1 MCVVQV
7 FVHGI
12 IVSNIC
18 SIATK
23 KGFFIMNENSL
34 TERQVQIL
42 EFIDSESRKR
52 GFPPSV
58 REICKAVGLTS
69 PSTVH
74 AHLSSLQK
82 LGYLR
87 RSEPG
92 KPRAI
97 EVCFDPISGVAVDR
111 GAVQHVPLVG
121 DVAAGVTV
129 FRQENIEESLP
140 LPAEF
145 TGEGNLFML
154 RVKGDSMTGD
164 GILDNDYVVV
174 KSETSS
180 SSADEL
186 LVVELPEADGTVGVK
201 RLKRQGNKA
210 IICSSN
216 PDFEDIHYK
225 VDEVKIIGKVVT
237 VLRKI

>member
-7 FVHGI
+7 FDHGI
-12 IVSNIC
+12 MVSNIC

-23 KGFFIMNENSL
+23 KGFFIMIENSL
-34 TERQVQIL
+34 TERQIQIL
-42 EFIDSESRKR
+42 EFIDSETRER

-74 AHLSSLQK
+74 AHLARLQK

-87 RSEPG
+87 RSDPG

-97 EVCFDPISGVAVDR
+97 EVCFDPMSGAAVDR
-111 GAVQHVPLVG
+111 GSVQHVPLVG

-145 TGEGNLFML
+145 TGEGTLFML
-154 RVKGDSMTGD
+154 RVKGDSMIGD
-164 GILDNDYVVV
+164 GILDKDYVVV
-174 KSETSS
+174 KAETSS
-180 SSADEL
+180 NSADEL

-201 RLKRQGNKA
+201 RLKRRGDKV
-210 IICSSN
+210 IVCSSN
-216 PDFEDIHYK
+216 PTHEDIEYK
-225 VDEVKIIGKVVT
+225 ADEVHIIGKVVT

>member
-7 FVHGI
+7 FDHGI
-12 IVSNIC
+12 MISNVC

-23 KGFFIMNENSL
+23 QGFFIMNENSL

-87 RSEPG
+87 RSDPG

-97 EVCFDPISGVAVDR
+97 EVCFEPRSGVAVDR

-154 RVKGDSMTGD
+154 RVKGDSLTGD

>member
-1 MCVVQV
+1 
-7 FVHGI
+7 
-12 IVSNIC
+12 
-18 SIATK
+18 
-23 KGFFIMNENSL
+23 MNENSL
-34 TERQVQIL
+34 TQRQIQIL
-42 EFIDSESRKR
+42 EFIDSESRER

-74 AHLSSLQK
+74 AHLASLQK

-87 RSEPG
+87 RSDPG

-97 EVCFDPISGVAVDR
+97 EVCVDPISGVAVDR

-201 RLKRQGNKA
+201 RLKRQGSKVVV
-210 IICSSN
+210 CSSN
-216 PDFEDIHYK
+216 PDFEDVEYK
-225 VDEVKIIGKVVT
+225 ADEVKIIGKVVT

>member
-7 FVHGI
+7 FDHGI
-12 IVSNIC
+12 MISNVC

-42 EFIDSESRKR
+42 EFIGSESRKR

-87 RSEPG
+87 RSDPG

-111 GAVQHVPLVG
+111 GAVQHVPWHEDLTCV
-121 DVAAGVTV
+121 
-129 FRQENIEESLP
+129 QEINNGS
-140 LPAEF
+140 
-145 TGEGNLFML
+145 
-154 RVKGDSMTGD
+154 R
-164 GILDNDYVVV
+164 YVRL
-174 KSETSS
+174 
-180 SSADEL
+180 AIHHPEL
-186 LVVELPEADGTVGVK
+186 NTLG
-201 RLKRQGNKA
+201 Q
-210 IICSSN
+210 
-216 PDFEDIHYK
+216 
-225 VDEVKIIGKVVT
+225 
-237 VLRKI
+237 

>member
-1 MCVVQV
+1 
-7 FVHGI
+7 
-12 IVSNIC
+12 
-18 SIATK
+18 
-23 KGFFIMNENSL
+23 MNENSL
-34 TERQVQIL
+34 TERQIQIL
-42 EFIDSESRKR
+42 EFIDSESRER

-74 AHLSSLQK
+74 AHLASLQK

-87 RSEPG
+87 RSDPG

-97 EVCFDPISGVAVDR
+97 EVCFDPISGAAIDR

-145 TGEGNLFML
+145 TGGGNLFML

-201 RLKRQGNKA
+201 RIKRQESKTLV
-210 IICSSN
+210 CSSN
-216 PDFEDIHYK
+216 PYFEDVEYETN
-225 VDEVKIIGKVVT
+225 EVKIIGKVVT

>member
-7 FVHGI
+7 FDHDTMI
-12 IVSNIC
+12 SNIC
-18 SIATK
+18 SITTK
-23 KGFFIMNENSL
+23 KGFIMNENSL
-34 TERQVQIL
+34 TQRQVQIL
-42 EFIDSESRKR
+42 EFIDSETRER

-74 AHLSSLQK
+74 THLATLQK

-87 RSEPG
+87 RSDPD
-92 KPRAI
+92 KARSI
-97 EVCFDPISGVAVDR
+97 EVCFDPISGAAVDR

-145 TGEGNLFML
+145 TGNGNLFML

-174 KSETSS
+174 KAETSS
-180 SSADEL
+180 SSETEL
-186 LVVELPEADGTVGVK
+186 LGVELPEADGTVGVK
-201 RLKRQGNKA
+201 RLKKQGEKVTVR
-210 IICSSN
+210 SSN
-216 PDFEDIHYK
+216 PEYK
-225 VDEVKIIGKVVT
+225 DVEYKADEVSIIGKVVT